1 MVNDARTAAGADDG
15 ADYLAAVEALCSLG
29 ERTERE
35 LAGAAD
41 YGRGELREAAS
52 RRRSREQE
60 WERLERR
67 AAQAERTARSL
78 AHAHDVG
85 VDADAPVPDAPAGA
99 ADTGRELS
107 RVEADLRTVQQEW
120 ARIDS
125 AAAERPAPVE
135 PVPAAPAP
143 PAPAAPVAPAALPPV
158 TVPLRRS
165 TTPGAAAGTMPS
177 SLARLARASGAAA
190 SFTWPRTVSTW
201 SWTTSSSAEAFWRS

>member
-67 AAQAERTARSL
+67 SAHSPTPTTSASMPTPRCRT
-78 AHAHDVG
+78 
-85 VDADAPVPDAPAGA
+85 P
-99 ADTGRELS
+99 
-107 RVEADLRTVQQEW
+107 
-120 ARIDS
+120 
-125 AAAERPAPVE
+125 
-135 PVPAAPAP
+135 P
-143 PAPAAPVAPAALPPV
+143 PARP
-158 TVPLRRS
+158 TR
-165 TTPGAAAGTMPS
+165 
-177 SLARLARASGAAA
+177 AA
-190 SFTWPRTVSTW
+190 S
-201 SWTTSSSAEAFWRS
+201 

>member
-67 AAQAERTARSL
+67 AAQAERAARSL

-85 VDADAPVPDAPAGA
+85 VDADAPAAPGAPVGA

-125 AAAERPAPVE
+125 ATVEQPAPVA
-135 PVPAAPAP
+135 PVPAAPADRKS
-143 PAPAAPVAPAALPPV
+143 VV
-158 TVPLRRS
+158 
-165 TTPGAAAGTMPS
+165 
-177 SLARLARASGAAA
+177 
-190 SFTWPRTVSTW
+190 
-201 SWTTSSSAEAFWRS
+201 

>member
-1 MVNDARTAAGADDG
+1 MVNDARTAAGGDDG

-107 RVEADLRTVQQEW
+107 RVEADLPVFVGNGVC
-120 ARIDS
+120 RILYYLYPFDKGIFEYRS
-125 AAAERPAPVE
+125 NNLQIR
-135 PVPAAPAP
+135 
-143 PAPAAPVAPAALPPV
+143 ALRYIECNITLLSDVNHCRVYSGIHLKVLGV
-158 TVPLRRS
+158 TANRHRK
-165 TTPGAAAGTMPS
+165 
-177 SLARLARASGAAA
+177 
-190 SFTWPRTVSTW
+190 
-201 SWTTSSSAEAFWRS
+201 

>member
-1 MVNDARTAAGADDG
+1 MVNDARTAAGGDDG

-52 RRRSREQE
+52 WRRSREQE

-143 PAPAAPVAPAALPPV
+143 PAPAAPVEPAPAAPE
-158 TVPLRRS
+158 
-165 TTPGAAAGTMPS
+165 PS
-177 SLARLARASGAAA
+177 APSPRFGKVQQLVLAIVVLAVIACAIIVYAL
-190 SFTWPRTVSTW
+190 
-201 SWTTSSSAEAFWRS
+201 

>member
-1 MVNDARTAAGADDG
+1 MVNDARTAAG

-85 VDADAPVPDAPAGA
+85 ADAGAPAAPGAPAGS
-99 ADTGRELS
+99 ADAGRELS

-125 AAAERPAPVE
+125 AAVAQP
-135 PVPAAPAP
+135 APAP
-143 PAPAAPVAPAALPPV
+143 GPGV
-158 TVPLRRS
+158 R
-165 TTPGAAAGTMPS
+165 GAARGPAGGRQRPD
-177 SLARLARASGAAA
+177 ARRGRPA
-190 SFTWPRTVSTW
+190 
-201 SWTTSSSAEAFWRS
+201 

>member
-85 VDADAPVPDAPAGA
+85 ADAGAPAAPGAPADA
-99 ADTGRELS
+99 ADAGRELS

-143 PAPAAPVAPAALPPV
+143 PAPAAPVEPAPAAPE
-158 TVPLRRS
+158 
-165 TTPGAAAGTMPS
+165 PS
-177 SLARLARASGAAA
+177 APSPRFGKVQQLVLAIVVLAVIACAIIVYAL
-190 SFTWPRTVSTW
+190 
-201 SWTTSSSAEAFWRS
+201 